1 MIYGDLLPVEITA
14 KLIATSFDN
23 PAVNLWAYK
32 LYKSLLNY
40 QEFFENE
47 RNKLITQYGKEIE
60 PGKYQV
66 QKDKVQEYRNA
77 LNEIIKMPIDGKIPY
92 FELTEDNF
100 SAEHCQYSK
109 DKDMWLSAVDI
120 NSILIFMEKVKSGE

>member
-1 MIYGDLLPVEITA
+1 MTYGDLLPVQITA
-14 KLIATSFDN
+14 KLIATSFDD
-23 PAVNLWAYK
+23 PSINLWAYK
-32 LYKSLLNY
+32 LYKSLLDY

-47 RNKLITQYGKEIE
+47 RNKLITKYGKEVE

-66 QKDKVQEYRNA
+66 QQSKVQEYRND

-92 FELTEDNF
+92 FELSEDNF
-100 SAEHCQYSK
+100 SADRCQYSK

-120 NSILIFMEKVKSGE
+120 NSILIFMEKVKAGD

>member
-1 MIYGDLLPVEITA
+1 MTYGDLLPVEITA
-14 KLIATSFDN
+14 KLIATSFDD
-23 PAVNLWAYK
+23 PSINLWAYK

-47 RNKLITQYGKEIE
+47 RNKLISQYGTEIG

-66 QKDKVQEYRNA
+66 PQDKVQEYRNA
-77 LNEIIKMPIDGKIPY
+77 LNEIISMEIDCKLPY

-100 SAEHCQYSK
+100 SAERCQYSR
-109 DKDMWLSAVDI
+109 DREMWLSAVDI
-120 NSILIFMEKVKSGE
+120 NSILTFMEKVKAGE